1 MTPMHFPEPTRAPA
15 PPPDVF
21 CQPCLD
27 HVSTLPKLGA
37 LTLAQ
42 LDLLCWTGEQ
52 GFVTWQEARTR
63 AAGLSRKPAWSV
75 KTLVRRGLFTRR
87 RREGH
92 GTVYLCLSATGRA
105 LLSCLKARERR
116 YYRNLLRHFSAGER
130 DALARCLA
138 VLTLPSR

>member
-1 MTPMHFPEPTRAPA
+1 MHFPEPTRAPV
-15 PPPDVF
+15 PPPLDVF
-21 CQPCLD
+21 CQPFLD

-87 RREGH
+87 RRKGH
-92 GTVYLCLSATGRA
+92 GTVYLCLSATART
-105 LLSCLKARERR
+105 LLSCLEARERR
-116 YYRNLLRHFSAGER
+116 HHRELLRHLSSGER
-130 DALARCLA
+130 AILVQSLRLLLE
-138 VLTLPSR
+138 VT